1 MANDIYLSNLSG
13 QFDYQSILQKYQQL
27 KFQQVNLIQQKEQ
40 KVQQKEAAFKSFA
53 NLLKN
58 FRSDFETLED
68 TQLFEKKSV
77 GVSNEDV
84 ASVIVTDP
92 SKLQEMN
99 LEFSVDRLASK
110 DVWLSQSGVSSKE
123 DAVATKDGTLTLS
136 IDGSDIDI
144 DYSASDSLSQIV
156 DKINDASDKVSASLF
171 FDGNQYRL
179 LISSTH
185 TGEDQSIS
193 MSDSA
198 DLLDNL
204 KLGDDGDGSHVRS
217 AQNAQIDIFG
227 QKVQSQSNIF
237 TNLLDG
243 LTLEVK
249 RVSSDPV
256 QISIT
261 ADEKSAQKSFEKVL
275 GDYNSL
281 VDYIK
286 EVTDEKGPLSGDYT
300 LHSIRS
306 QLFNQLTP
314 LMEKGL
320 LSVDHKSGHLSLD
333 QSKFEKLYREDK
345 DSLESMREKLV
356 NTIDPYLDTLFEP
369 FGVVKQKERSYER
382 QIRKYEDNIASVVQ
396 RIEKESDIMKK
407 EFIHLDGLMAQMND
421 IQSRLAA
428 ILPKQESNK

>member
-77 GVSNEDV
+77 TVSNEDV
-84 ASVIVTDP
+84 ASVSVTDP

-123 DAVATKDGTLTLS
+123 DTVATEDGTLTLS

-156 DKINDASDKVSASLF
+156 DKINDSSDKVSASLF
-171 FDGNQYRL
+171 FDGDQYRL
-179 LISSTH
+179 LISSTQ
-185 TGEDQSIS
+185 TGDDQSIS

-204 KLGDDGDGSHVRS
+204 KLGDDGDGSHVQS

-227 QKVQSQSNIF
+227 QKVQSQSNTF
-237 TNLLDG
+237 SNLLDG

-256 QISIT
+256 QINIT
-261 ADEKSAQKSFEKVL
+261 ADEKSAQKAFERVL

-286 EVTDEKGPLSGDYT
+286 EVTDEKGPLGGDYT

-320 LSVDHKSGHLSLD
+320 LNVDHKSGHLSLD
-333 QSKFEKLYREDK
+333 QSKFEELYREDK
-345 DSLESMREKLV
+345 DSLESMRNKLV
-356 NTIDPYLDTLFEP
+356 DTLDPYLDTLFEP
-369 FGVVKQKERSYER
+369 FGVIKQKERSYER

-396 RIEKESDIMKK
+396 RIEKESEIMKK
-407 EFIHLDGLMAQMND
+407 EFIHLDSLMAQMND
-421 IQSRLAA
+421 IQTRLAA
-428 ILPKQESNK
+428 ILPKQESNT